1 MKRRLCQLKKMM
13 KLTGINQI
21 TLRVN
26 DLGMAEEF
34 YGGILGLKLDH
45 RVGANISYLRVNS
58 DMLVLVK
65 AETPG
70 SLQARDIRVDHF
82 GFRLASDAEVDEA
95 ARYMDEQGVHI
106 VTRPAHRRE
115 GRAFFVMDPDGN
127 LVEFYSM
134 HESGIQK
141 DSEDIDLSSPDSHV
155 PPTRQKVDEVVAT
168 RKTRRS
174 RK

>member
-1 MKRRLCQLKKMM
+1 M

-26 DLGMAEEF
+26 DLRLAEEF
-34 YGGILGLKLDH
+34 YSDILGIKLDH
-45 RVGANISYLRVNS
+45 RVGVNISFLRLNS

-70 SLQARDIRVDHF
+70 SPEKRDIRVDHF
-82 GFRLASDAEVDEA
+82 GFRLASDAEVDA
-95 ARYMDEQGVHI
+95 AALYLEDKGVHMI
-106 VTRPAHRRE
+106 TRPAHRRE

-134 HESGIQK
+134 HEKGIQS
-141 DSEDIDLSSPDSHV
+141 DSSAIDISPTDSFV
-155 PPTRQKVDEVVAT
+155 IDSCYKQEKEVEAK
-168 RKTRRS
+168 KTRRS

>member
-1 MKRRLCQLKKMM
+1 MM

-26 DLGMAEEF
+26 DLRLAEEF

-45 RVGANISYLRVNS
+45 RVGANISYLRLNS

-82 GFRLASDAEVDEA
+82 GFRLASDAEVDA
-95 ARYMDEQGVHI
+95 AVHYLDARGVHI

-134 HESGIQK
+134 HENGIQK
-141 DSEDIDLSSPDSHV
+141 DSPDIDLSSPDSHTI
-155 PPTRQKVDEVVAT
+155 PTRQKMVEETAT
-168 RKTRRS
+168 KKPRRS

>member
-1 MKRRLCQLKKMM
+1 MM

-26 DLGMAEEF
+26 DVRLSEEF
-34 YGGILGLKLDH
+34 YAGLLGFRVDH
-45 RVGANISYLRVNS
+45 RAGANISYLRLNS
-58 DMLVLVK
+58 DLLVLVK

-70 SLQARDIRVDHF
+70 TADARDIRVDHF
-82 GFRLASDAEVDEA
+82 GFRLSSDAEVDEA
-95 ARYMDEQGVHI
+95 AVYLDDRGAHL

-127 LVEFYSM
+127 LIEFYSM
-134 HESGIQK
+134 HSEGLQKESHAADNRMGSDIAS
-141 DSEDIDLSSPDSHV
+141 DSRKEVAESSDAKKP
-155 PPTRQKVDEVVAT
+155 
-168 RKTRRS
+168 RRS

>member
-1 MKRRLCQLKKMM
+1 MM

-26 DLGMAEEF
+26 DVRLSEEF
-34 YGGILGLKLDH
+34 YAGILGFRVDH
-45 RVGANISYLRVNS
+45 RAGANISYLRLNS
-58 DMLVLVK
+58 DLFVLVK

-70 SLQARDIRVDHF
+70 TAEARDIRVDHF

-95 ARYMDEQGVHI
+95 AIYLDDRGVHL

-127 LVEFYSM
+127 LIEFYSM
-134 HESGIQK
+134 RSEGLQSESLAV
-141 DSEDIDLSSPDSHV
+141 DSRSASEIASDS
-155 PPTRQKVDEVVAT
+155 RKESAVAND
-168 RKTRRS
+168 KKPRRS

>member
-1 MKRRLCQLKKMM
+1 LKKMM

-26 DLGMAEEF
+26 DLRMAEEF

-45 RVGANISYLRVNS
+45 RVGANISYLRLNS
-58 DMLVLVK
+58 DILVLVK

-70 SLQARDIRVDHF
+70 SPQARDIRVDHF

-95 ARYMDEQGVHI
+95 VYYLEDQGVHI

-115 GRAFFVMDPDGN
+115 GKAFFVMDPDGN

-134 HESGIQK
+134 HDSGIQA
-141 DSEDIDLSSPDSHV
+141 DSTDIDLSSPNSHAG
-155 PPTRQKVDEVVAT
+155 PTRQKMVEEMEA
-168 RKTRRS
+168 KKPRRS

>member
-1 MKRRLCQLKKMM
+1 MM
-13 KLTGINQI
+13 KLTGISQI

-26 DLGMAEEF
+26 DLRMAEEF

-45 RVGANISYLRVNS
+45 RVGANISYLRINS

-70 SLQARDIRVDHF
+70 SPEARDIRVDHF
-82 GFRLASDAEVDEA
+82 GFRLASDAEVDA
-95 ARYMDEQGVHI
+95 AALYLDDCGVHM

-134 HESGIQK
+134 HDRGIQN
-141 DSEDIDLSSPDSHV
+141 DSTDIELSSPGSFV
-155 PPTRQKVDEVVAT
+155 TGGRQQTPKERESQKPRRT
-168 RKTRRS
+168 RK
-174 RK
+174 

>member
-1 MKRRLCQLKKMM
+1 MM

-26 DLGMAEEF
+26 DLRLSEEF

-45 RVGANISYLRVNS
+45 RVGANISYLRINS

-70 SLQARDIRVDHF
+70 SLEARDIRVDHF
-82 GFRLASDAEVDEA
+82 GFRLASDAEVDA
-95 ARYMDEQGVHI
+95 AAVYLDDRGVHL

-134 HESGIQK
+134 HETGIQD
-141 DSEDIDLSSPDSHV
+141 DSADIDLSSPNTLATD
-155 PPTRQKVDEVVAT
+155 T
-168 RKTRRS
+168 RKKMLEEIQQKSRRS

>member
-1 MKRRLCQLKKMM
+1 MM

-26 DLGMAEEF
+26 DLRQAEEF
-34 YGGILGLKLDH
+34 YCGVLGIQLDH
-45 RVGANISYLRVNS
+45 RVGANISFLRLQS
-58 DMLVLVK
+58 DLLVLVK
-65 AETPG
+65 AETASSPD
-70 SLQARDIRVDHF
+70 ARDIRVDHF

-95 ARYMDEQGVHI
+95 ARYLDNKGVHI

-134 HESGIQK
+134 SDNGIQDDRAERALATPESPATINRKRAATQK
-141 DSEDIDLSSPDSHV
+141 DSGKS
-155 PPTRQKVDEVVAT
+155 
-168 RKTRRS
+168 RRS

>member
-1 MKRRLCQLKKMM
+1 MM

-26 DLGMAEEF
+26 DVRLSEEF
-34 YGGILGLKLDH
+34 YAGILGFRVDH
-45 RVGANISYLRVNS
+45 RAGANISYLRINS
-58 DMLVLVK
+58 DLLVLVK

-70 SLQARDIRVDHF
+70 SPDARDIRVDHF

-95 ARYMDEQGVHI
+95 AIYLDDRGAHL

-127 LVEFYSM
+127 LIEFYSM
-134 HESGIQK
+134 RSGGIES
-141 DSEDIDLSSPDSHV
+141 DP
-155 PPTRQKVDEVVAT
+155 DEVDNRKASDIASDSRKEIAVAT
-168 RKTRRS
+168 EAKKPRRS

>member
-1 MKRRLCQLKKMM
+1 M

-26 DLGMAEEF
+26 DVRLSEEF
-34 YGGILGLKLDH
+34 YAGILGFRVDH
-45 RVGANISYLRVNS
+45 RAGANISYLRLNS
-58 DMLVLVK
+58 DLLVLVK

-70 SLQARDIRVDHF
+70 TADARDIRVDHF
-82 GFRLASDAEVDEA
+82 GFRLASDNEVDEA
-95 ARYMDEQGVHI
+95 AIYLDDRGVHL

-127 LVEFYSM
+127 LIEFYSM
-134 HESGIQK
+134 HSEGLQSESSAVDTRSASEIAS
-141 DSEDIDLSSPDSHV
+141 DSRKENAELNDSKK
-155 PPTRQKVDEVVAT
+155 P
-168 RKTRRS
+168 RRS

>member
-1 MKRRLCQLKKMM
+1 MM

-26 DLGMAEEF
+26 DLRSAEEF
-34 YGGILGLKLDH
+34 YGAVLGLKLDH
-45 RVGANISYLRVNS
+45 RVGANITYLRLHS

-70 SLQARDIRVDHF
+70 SADARDIRVDHF

-95 ARYMDEQGVHI
+95 ALYLDECGVHI

-134 HESGIQK
+134 HEKGIQPQ
-141 DSEDIDLSSPDSHV
+141 SADIDLSSPDAFV
-155 PPTRQKVDEVVAT
+155 AAGGQKTAKERDQKSRRT
-168 RKTRRS
+168 RK
-174 RK
+174 

>member
-1 MKRRLCQLKKMM
+1 MKM

-26 DLGMAEEF
+26 DLRLAEEF
-34 YGGILGLKLDH
+34 YADTLGLTIDH
-45 RVGANISYLRVNS
+45 RVGANITYLRLNS

-70 SLQARDIRVDHF
+70 GLEARDIRVDHF
-82 GFRLASDAEVDEA
+82 GFRLASDQEVDEA
-95 ARYMDEQGVHI
+95 AVYLDDRGVHLI
-106 VTRPAHRRE
+106 TRPAQRRE

-127 LVEFYSM
+127 LIEFYSM
-134 HESGIQK
+134 RSIGIQDDGGAVEDALPARLAAGSRQK
-141 DSEDIDLSSPDSHV
+141 IADDSEVKKP
-155 PPTRQKVDEVVAT
+155 
-168 RKTRRS
+168 RRS

>member
-1 MKRRLCQLKKMM
+1 MM

-26 DLGMAEEF
+26 DLRLAEEF

-45 RVGANISYLRVNS
+45 RVGANISYLRLNS

-82 GFRLASDAEVDEA
+82 GFRLSSDAEVDA
-95 ARYMDEQGVHI
+95 AVHYLDARGVHI

-134 HESGIQK
+134 HETGIQQ
-141 DSEDIDLSSPDSHV
+141 DSPDIDLSSPDAHTI
-155 PPTRQKVDEVVAT
+155 PTRQKMVEAMAT
-168 RKTRRS
+168 KKPRRS

>member
-1 MKRRLCQLKKMM
+1 MM

-26 DLGMAEEF
+26 DLRRAEQF
-34 YGGILGLKLDH
+34 YADILGFRIDH
-45 RVGANISYLRVNS
+45 HVGVNICYLRLNS

-65 AETPG
+65 SETP
-70 SLQARDIRVDHF
+70 SVPESRDFRVDHF
-82 GFRLASDAEVDEA
+82 GFRLASDAEVNEA
-95 ARYMDEQGVHI
+95 ADYLDEKGVHLI
-106 VTRPAHRRE
+106 TRPAHRQE

-134 HESGIQK
+134 HNGGIDKECQGCDSIPPDALAEGSRSKKREESDQK
-141 DSEDIDLSSPDSHV
+141 KP
-155 PPTRQKVDEVVAT
+155 
-168 RKTRRS
+168 RRS

>member
-1 MKRRLCQLKKMM
+1 MM
-13 KLTGINQI
+13 KLTGISQI

-26 DLGMAEEF
+26 DLRMAEEF

-45 RVGANISYLRVNS
+45 RVGANITYLRINS
-58 DMLVLVK
+58 DLLVLVK

-70 SLQARDIRVDHF
+70 SPDARDIRVDHY
-82 GFRLASDAEVDEA
+82 GFRLASDAEVDA
-95 ARYMDEQGVHI
+95 AALYLDDCGVHM

-134 HESGIQK
+134 HENGIQA
-141 DSEDIDLSSPDSHV
+141 DSTKDIDLSIPGSMVSGS
-155 PPTRQKVDEVVAT
+155 RQKPEKETELQKPRRT
-168 RKTRRS
+168 RK
-174 RK
+174 

>member
-1 MKRRLCQLKKMM
+1 MM

-26 DLGMAEEF
+26 DLRTAEEF
-34 YGGILGLKLDH
+34 YGGILGFKLDH
-45 RVGANISYLRVNS
+45 RVGANITYLRINS

-70 SLQARDIRVDHF
+70 SPQARDIRVDHF
-82 GFRLASDAEVDEA
+82 GFRLASDAEVDA
-95 ARYMDEQGVHI
+95 AALYLDECGVHI

-141 DSEDIDLSSPDSHV
+141 GHADMDLSFPGSIETGSTPQ
-155 PPTRQKVDEVVAT
+155 TAKETALQKPRRT
-168 RKTRRS
+168 RK
-174 RK
+174 

>member
-1 MKRRLCQLKKMM
+1 MMM

-26 DLGMAEEF
+26 DLRLSEEF
-34 YGGILGLKLDH
+34 YSNILGIKLDH
-45 RVGANISYLRVNS
+45 RVGANISFLRINS

-65 AETPG
+65 AETAGLPG
-70 SLQARDIRVDHF
+70 ARDIRIDHF
-82 GFRLASDAEVDEA
+82 GFRLASDAEVDGA
-95 ARYMDEQGVHI
+95 ARYLDDKGVHI
-106 VTRPAHRRE
+106 VTRPAQRRE

-134 HESGIQK
+134 HESGILP
-141 DSEDIDLSSPDSHV
+141 DSPDIDLSTPGSRAAGTYAENAEERAS
-155 PPTRQKVDEVVAT
+155 K
-168 RKTRRS
+168 KLRRS

>member
-1 MKRRLCQLKKMM
+1 M
-13 KLTGINQI
+13 KLTGISQI

-26 DLGMAEEF
+26 DLRSAEEF

-45 RVGANISYLRVNS
+45 RVGANITYLRINS
-58 DMLVLVK
+58 DLLVLVK

-70 SLQARDIRVDHF
+70 SPDARDIRVDHF
-82 GFRLASDAEVDEA
+82 GFRLASDAEVDA
-95 ARYMDEQGVHI
+95 AALYLDECGVHM

-134 HESGIQK
+134 HESGIQGESIK
-141 DSEDIDLSSPDSHV
+141 DIDLLAPDSFV
-155 PPTRQKVDEVVAT
+155 TGT
-168 RKTRRS
+168 RKKTKKETEQQKPRRTR
-174 RK
+174 K

>member
-1 MKRRLCQLKKMM
+1 MM
-13 KLTGINQI
+13 KLTGISHI

-26 DLGMAEEF
+26 DLRLAEGF

-45 RVGANISYLRVNS
+45 RVGANITYLRINS

-70 SLQARDIRVDHF
+70 SPEARDIRVDHF
-82 GFRLASDAEVDEA
+82 GFRLASDAEVDA
-95 ARYMDEQGVHI
+95 AALYLDEMGVHM
-106 VTRPAHRRE
+106 VTRPALRRE

-134 HESGIQK
+134 HESGIQN
-141 DSEDIDLSSPDSHV
+141 DSKDIDLSIPGSLVTDERPKTV
-155 PPTRQKVDEVVAT
+155 KERELQKPRRT
-168 RKTRRS
+168 RK
-174 RK
+174 

>member
-1 MKRRLCQLKKMM
+1 MM

-26 DLGMAEEF
+26 DVRLSEEF
-34 YGGILGLKLDH
+34 YAGILGFRVDH
-45 RVGANISYLRVNS
+45 RAGANISYLRLNS
-58 DMLVLVK
+58 DLLVLVK

-70 SLQARDIRVDHF
+70 TADARDIRVDHF
-82 GFRLASDAEVDEA
+82 GFRLASDNEVDEA
-95 ARYMDEQGVHI
+95 AIYLDDRGVHL

-127 LVEFYSM
+127 LIEFYSM
-134 HESGIQK
+134 HSEGLQSESSAVDTRSASEIAS
-141 DSEDIDLSSPDSHV
+141 DSRKENAELNDSKK
-155 PPTRQKVDEVVAT
+155 P
-168 RKTRRS
+168 RRS

>member
-1 MKRRLCQLKKMM
+1 M

-26 DLGMAEEF
+26 DVRLAEEF
-34 YGGILGLKLDH
+34 YAGILGFRVDH
-45 RVGANISYLRVNS
+45 RAGANIAYLRINS

-70 SLQARDIRVDHF
+70 TPDARDIRVDHF
-82 GFRLASDAEVDEA
+82 GFRLATDAEVDQA
-95 ARYMDEQGVHI
+95 AVYLEERGVHL
-106 VTRPAHRRE
+106 VTHPAQRRE

-127 LVEFYSM
+127 LIEFYSM
-134 HESGIQK
+134 RSGGLTA
-141 DSEDIDLSSPDSHV
+141 ETGTIDTRSLS
-155 PPTRQKVDEVVAT
+155 TIVAGT
-168 RKTRRS
+168 RKDTSAGENEVKRPRRS

>member
-1 MKRRLCQLKKMM
+1 MMM

-26 DLGMAEEF
+26 DVRISEEF
-34 YGGILGLKLDH
+34 YAGILGFRVDH
-45 RVGANISYLRVNS
+45 RAGANISYLRINS

-70 SLQARDIRVDHF
+70 TPDARDIRVDHF
-82 GFRLASDAEVDEA
+82 GFRLASDAEVDQA
-95 ARYMDEQGVHI
+95 AVYLDDRGVHL
-106 VTRPAHRRE
+106 VTRPAQRRE

-127 LVEFYSM
+127 LIEFYSM
-134 HESGIQK
+134 RASGLESQPENV
-141 DSEDIDLSSPDSHV
+141 D
-155 PPTRQKVDEVVAT
+155 TRTASAIVSDVRKEITAVADES
-168 RKTRRS
+168 KKPRRS

>member
-1 MKRRLCQLKKMM
+1 MM

-26 DLGMAEEF
+26 DVRVAEDF
-34 YGGILGLKLDH
+34 YSGILGLRIDH
-45 RVGANISYLRVNS
+45 RVGANITYLRINS
-58 DMLVLVK
+58 DLLVLVK

-70 SLQARDIRVDHF
+70 TAESRDIRVDHF

-95 ARYMDEQGVHI
+95 AIFLGDRGVHL
-106 VTRPAHRRE
+106 VTNPAQRRE

-127 LVEFYSM
+127 LIEFYSM
-134 HESGIQK
+134 RSSGIQDESGMVDTRHAGDIAA
-141 DSEDIDLSSPDSHV
+141 DS
-155 PPTRQKVDEVVAT
+155 
-168 RKTRRS
+168 RKESAESGDARRTRRS

>member
-1 MKRRLCQLKKMM
+1 M

-26 DLGMAEEF
+26 DLRLAEDF
-34 YGGILGLKLDH
+34 YATILGLKIDH
-45 RVGANISYLRVNS
+45 RVGANISYLRVSS

-70 SLQARDIRVDHF
+70 SPEARDIRVDHF
-82 GFRLASDAEVDEA
+82 GFRLSSDAEVDEA
-95 ARYMDEQGVHI
+95 AEYLDSRGVHF

-127 LVEFYSM
+127 LIEFYSM
-134 HESGIQK
+134 HETGIRKENQ
-141 DSEDIDLSSPDSHV
+141 DIDASSPGELATGS
-155 PPTRQKVDEVVAT
+155 RQKTGEDASLT
-168 RKTRRS
+168 KPRRS

>member
-1 MKRRLCQLKKMM
+1 MM

-26 DLGMAEEF
+26 DLLLAEEF

-45 RVGANISYLRVNS
+45 RVGANISYLRINS

-82 GFRLASDAEVDEA
+82 GFRLATDAEVDEA
-95 ARYMDEQGVHI
+95 ARYMDERGVHI

-134 HESGIQK
+134 HEGGIQK
-141 DSEDIDLSSPDSHV
+141 DSPDIDLSSPNSHAI
-155 PPTRQKVDEVVAT
+155 PTRQKMVEEMAQ
-168 RKTRRS
+168 KKPRRS

>member
-1 MKRRLCQLKKMM
+1 M

-26 DLGMAEEF
+26 DIRAAEEF
-34 YGGILGLKLDH
+34 YVGILGLKVEF
-45 RVGANISYLRVNS
+45 RAGANISYLRVNS
-58 DMLVLVK
+58 DMIVLVK

-70 SLQARDIRVDHF
+70 VPEARDIRVDHF

-95 ARYMDEQGVHI
+95 ADHLDDLGVHL
-106 VTRPAHRRE
+106 VTRPAQRRE

-127 LVEFYSM
+127 LIEFYSM
-134 HESGIQK
+134 KSRELDTPPGKEMESH
-141 DSEDIDLSSPDSHV
+141 SPEKLAS
-155 PPTRQKVDEVVAT
+155 QA
-168 RKTRRS
+168 RKKLAAENGGSKPRRS

>member
-1 MKRRLCQLKKMM
+1 MMRRP

-26 DLGMAEEF
+26 DMRVAEEF
-34 YGGILGLKLDH
+34 YVELLGFHVD
-45 RVGANISYLRVNS
+45 RRAGANIVYLRINS
-58 DMLVLVK
+58 DLLVLVK

-70 SLQARDIRVDHF
+70 MAESRDIRVDHF
-82 GFRLASDAEVDEA
+82 GFRLSTDAEVDDA
-95 ARYMDEQGVHI
+95 AAFLEDQGVHM
-106 VTRPAHRRE
+106 VTRPANRRE

-134 HESGIQK
+134 KSRG
-141 DSEDIDLSSPDSHV
+141 SEAPQEIDTTSAARQAAEVRKSLSSESEQ
-155 PPTRQKVDEVVAT
+155 QKP
-168 RKTRRS
+168 RRS

>member
-1 MKRRLCQLKKMM
+1 MM

-26 DLGMAEEF
+26 DVRLSEEF
-34 YGGILGLKLDH
+34 YAGILGFRVDH
-45 RVGANISYLRVNS
+45 RAGANISYLRINS
-58 DMLVLVK
+58 DLLVLVK

-70 SLQARDIRVDHF
+70 SADARDIRVDHF

-95 ARYMDEQGVHI
+95 AVYLSDQGVHL

-127 LVEFYSM
+127 LIEFYSM
-134 HESGIQK
+134 RSEGLETPPESLDNRTASQITS
-141 DSEDIDLSSPDSHV
+141 DSRKE
-155 PPTRQKVDEVVAT
+155 PPGTEEPK
-168 RKTRRS
+168 KTRRS

>member
-1 MKRRLCQLKKMM
+1 MLNPRKKM

-26 DLGMAEEF
+26 DLRQAEEF
-34 YGGILGLKLDH
+34 YVSILGLKPDH
-45 RVGANISYLRVNS
+45 RVGANISYLRLNS
-58 DMLVLVK
+58 DLLVLVK

-70 SLQARDIRVDHF
+70 SPEARDIRVDHF

-95 ARYMDEQGVHI
+95 AEYMDKRGVHF
-106 VTRPAHRRE
+106 VTWPAHRRE

-127 LVEFYSM
+127 LIEFYSM
-134 HESGIQK
+134 HETGIRK
-141 DSEDIDLSSPDSHV
+141 ESMDIDSSSPGALASGS
-155 PPTRQKVDEVVAT
+155 
-168 RKTRRS
+168 RKKTGEDAALKKPRRS

>member
-1 MKRRLCQLKKMM
+1 M

-26 DLGMAEEF
+26 DLRLAEAF
-34 YGGILGLKLDH
+34 YGGILGFKLDH
-45 RVGANISYLRVNS
+45 RVGANISYLRINS
-58 DMLVLVK
+58 DLLVLVK

-70 SLQARDIRVDHF
+70 SPEARDIRVDHF
-82 GFRLASDAEVDEA
+82 GFRLASDAEVDA
-95 ARYMDEQGVHI
+95 AAIYLDDRGVHL

-134 HESGIQK
+134 HEAGIQK
-141 DSEDIDLSSPDSHV
+141 ESADIDISSPGSHAGASRPV
-155 PPTRQKVDEVVAT
+155 STEVNEPQKP
-168 RKTRRS
+168 RRS